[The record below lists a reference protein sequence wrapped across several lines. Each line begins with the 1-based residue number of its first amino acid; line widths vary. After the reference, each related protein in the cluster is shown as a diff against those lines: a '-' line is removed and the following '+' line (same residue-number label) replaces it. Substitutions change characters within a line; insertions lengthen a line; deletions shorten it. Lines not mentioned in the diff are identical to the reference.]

1 MENSIISWEKFLLEN
16 GDVEFVWLRFMS
28 YTSNA
33 LVRIIPRLK
42 FTRMLKEGK
51 LLSMTKAVLHVLPG
65 DLLAEGASPT
75 GTLYLRPDLST
86 VHCQAMSNGARA
98 VVSVDCVDKT
108 GTPIAECARSK
119 LQDLHHS
126 LQQETGCT
134 LLVGFEVEV
143 MFLRPKKQEGTIVD
157 YEAVN
162 TQHGFTSMTP
172 EDYDYLYLIEAV
184 ARALSEVGIAL
195 EQFHAEAAPGQW
207 EFVLP
212 PCQPVQ
218 AVEMMLRARET
229 IMIVAQSFGF
239 RATVSTQP
247 IPEKACNGA
256 HVHISVNTLDEKDKS
271 VCSDHL
277 VQQAESFF
285 AGIMRHLPAIL
296 AFSLP
301 NDFSYGRIATGIWSG
316 GEYAAWGWENKEVA
330 LRRVQKNWFEVKL
343 MDGLANPYLAL
354 CALLGAGIDGI
365 RAKLPLTGGNCP
377 KAAASMSVE
386 EREALGIKDT
396 LPTMLDYSLAALQ
409 QDTQLQELMG
419 PIMVSSYLSLKRG
432 EAQIFRAIPEDQRR
446 NWLIARY

>member
-86 VHCQAMSNGARA
+86 VHCQAMSNGTRA

-184 ARALSEVGIAL
+184 ARALSE
-195 EQFHAEAAPGQW
+195 
-207 EFVLP
+207 
-212 PCQPVQ
+212 
-218 AVEMMLRARET
+218 
-229 IMIVAQSFGF
+229 
-239 RATVSTQP
+239 
-247 IPEKACNGA
+247 
-256 HVHISVNTLDEKDKS
+256 
-271 VCSDHL
+271 
-277 VQQAESFF
+277 
-285 AGIMRHLPAIL
+285 
-296 AFSLP
+296 
-301 NDFSYGRIATGIWSG
+301 
-316 GEYAAWGWENKEVA
+316 
-330 LRRVQKNWFEVKL
+330 
-343 MDGLANPYLAL
+343 
-354 CALLGAGIDGI
+354 
-365 RAKLPLTGGNCP
+365 
-377 KAAASMSVE
+377 
-386 EREALGIKDT
+386 
-396 LPTMLDYSLAALQ
+396 
-409 QDTQLQELMG
+409 
-419 PIMVSSYLSLKRG
+419 
-432 EAQIFRAIPEDQRR
+432 
-446 NWLIARY
+446 

>member
-1 MENSIISWEKFLLEN
+1 MENPIIAWEKFLLEN
-16 GDVEFVWLRFMS
+16 GKVEFVWLRFMS
-28 YTSNA
+28 YTSNT

-65 DLLAEGASPT
+65 DHLAEGANPT

-86 VHCQAMSNGARA
+86 AYCQAMSNGTRA
-98 VVSVDCVDKT
+98 VVSVDCVDAT
-108 GTPIAECARSK
+108 GTLVAECARSK

-126 LQQETGCT
+126 LQQEMGCT

-162 TQHGFTSMTP
+162 TQHAFTSMTP
-172 EDYDYLYLIEAV
+172 EDYGYLDLIEAV

-195 EQFHAEAAPGQW
+195 EQFHAEAGPGQW

-212 PCQPVQ
+212 PYQPVQ
-218 AVEMMLRARET
+218 AVETLLRARET
-229 IMIVAQSFGF
+229 IMIVAQSFGL
-239 RATVSTQP
+239 RATISTQP
-247 IPEKACNGA
+247 VPEQACNGA
-256 HVHISVNTLDEKDKS
+256 HIHISVNSLDKEDKS
-271 VCSDHL
+271 ACSDGL

-316 GEYAAWGWENKEVA
+316 GEYAAWGWDNKEVA

-343 MDGLANPYLAL
+343 VDGLANPYLTL
-354 CALLGAGIDGI
+354 CALLGAGVDGI
-365 RAKLPLTGGNCP
+365 RARLPLTGGNCL
-377 KAAASMSVE
+377 KAAASMSAE
-386 EREALGIKDT
+386 EREALGIKDL
-396 LPTMLDYSLAALQ
+396 LPTVLDNSLVALQ
-409 QDTQLQELMG
+409 QDAQLQELMG
-419 PIMVSSYLSLKRG
+419 PIMVSSYLSLKKG
-432 EAQIFRAIPEDQRR
+432 EAQFFRAMPEDQRR